1 MTEENLIEEIKGVGT
16 GLKIKFNRLGIY
28 SAADLISYFPR
39 RYEDYSHI
47 TSIADIRPGMVSIEA
62 KIKQVSSRYARRG
75 ISVTEAVASDSS
87 GSVRLI
93 WFNQPY
99 RKASIIKDAD
109 YFISGKFEL
118 SHQRL
123 SIINP
128 SVEMANSFPVN
139 TARILPIYRET
150 KGLHSLQI
158 RKIIRELMPLIRNM
172 PEILPLSVIK
182 KNNLMGYHEAIE
194 KIHFPSSASDIEK
207 AETRLGFNE
216 VFELMLASLL
226 NKQENEH
233 EKSLSIPF
241 RQTLARNF
249 VKNLPFKLTDS
260 QRIVVWRIY
269 QDLQGTQ
276 PMNRLVEGDVGSGKT
291 VVAAMAA
298 IMAIKQDFQV
308 AFMAPT
314 EILARQHADTI
325 YRFLQPLGLNDTV
338 GLLVG
343 GMPTVAKT
351 KARKAIATGKMKM
364 IIGTQTLI
372 QESINMDRLGLIII
386 DEQHRFGVEQR
397 KALMAKAGHMPHVL
411 SLTATPI
418 PRSLA
423 LVVYGELDISILS
436 QKPVGRKAVITKIF
450 SDSGRVQAYRML
462 DKQIEEGNQ
471 AFIVC
476 PLITENDFDL
486 SQSAEK
492 VYDRLSHHEFKHRK
506 LGLLH
511 GRMASAQKTKVLED
525 FLNRKIDILI
535 ATTVVEVGI
544 DIQNANCI
552 LIESAERFG
561 LAQIHQLRG
570 RVGRAGQ
577 QAYCFLVTSDNNPPS
592 RRLTTL
598 ETVNDG
604 FRLAEIDLKLRGPGA
619 VYGVAQHGQLDL
631 RFAEL
636 SDHKLIAAASESA
649 GEFIKSGENLL
660 KYGVLAEHVGKLRAV
675 TNLN

>member
-1 MTEENLIEEIKGVGT
+1 MTEENLIEEIKGVRT

-226 NKQENEH
+226 NKQENEY

-343 GMPTVAKT
+343 GMPTAAKT

-544 DIQNANCI
+544 DIPNANCI

>member
-1 MTEENLIEEIKGVGT
+1 
-16 GLKIKFNRLGIY
+16 
-28 SAADLISYFPR
+28 
-39 RYEDYSHI
+39 
-47 TSIADIRPGMVSIEA
+47 
-62 KIKQVSSRYARRG
+62 
-75 ISVTEAVASDSS
+75 
-87 GSVRLI
+87 
-93 WFNQPY
+93 
-99 RKASIIKDAD
+99 
-109 YFISGKFEL
+109 
-118 SHQRL
+118 
-123 SIINP
+123 
-128 SVEMANSFPVN
+128 
-139 TARILPIYRET
+139 
-150 KGLHSLQI
+150 
-158 RKIIRELMPLIRNM
+158 MPLIRNM

-436 QKPVGRKAVITKIF
+436 QKPVGR
-450 SDSGRVQAYRML
+450 
-462 DKQIEEGNQ
+462 Q

-544 DIQNANCI
+544 DIPNANCI